1 VHGSADDGV
10 AKEGVA
16 RESRMN
22 WRQRRI
28 LIGAFAALGLLW
40 ADAFYG
46 LLRTGIQVKE
56 GGGGRFAIEDVRF
69 LAPRNSANFTLLLSL
84 GPLLAGIAGGMFW
97 IVRTRNAGEPTGDP
111 ASSLPQENPVATWDG
126 RSKFPGAPEGQAEE
140 AGKARRAPGPPL
152 RLQDLALLANR
163 PGPGAGKGQ
172 GNAGEKTPG
181 AAAPEGGQATG
192 RTFDSPAKPD
202 PLGLLDDPFVAAAAG
217 IPEKKPAPVPE
228 ARGRPSGRDA
238 KKPRPANR
246 PPDPGPAAPPPSSG
260 KPKTGK

>member
-1 VHGSADDGV
+1 
-10 AKEGVA
+10 
-16 RESRMN
+16 MN
-22 WRQRRI
+22 WRQRRV
-28 LIGAFAALGLLW
+28 LIGAFAALGVLW

-46 LLRTGIQVKE
+46 LLRTGIQVME

-84 GPLLAGIAGGMFW
+84 GPILVAIAAGSFW
-97 IVRTRNAGEPTGDP
+97 IVRSRNAAEPTGDP

-126 RSKFPGAPEGQAEE
+126 RSKFPGAPEGQTEE
-140 AGKARRAPGPPL
+140 TGKTRRAPGPPL

-181 AAAPEGGQATG
+181 AAAPEGGLAAG

-217 IPEKKPAPVPE
+217 IPEKKPAALPE
-228 ARGRPSGRDA
+228 AKGRAAVKDA
-238 KKPRPANR
+238 KKPRAGNR
-246 PPDPGPAAPPPSSG
+246 PPDPEPAGPPASTG